1 MRSNNAPKEKF
12 RVYTVADVKR
22 YVDKRS
28 RLLKV
33 DVVVSV
39 IVLAAFLTLAAA
51 ADLYETIAEQFPRAE
66 HFELDEIM
74 LAVAFSA
81 LVLMVFALRRWMFE
95 RRAVHRLACVAEALD
110 WARREAEGA
119 DQAKSQFLATMS
131 HELRTPLNAII
142 GFSDVIADEV
152 VGPGVG
158 EPYRDYARDI
168 GGSARTLLQLIEDLL
183 EIAQLES
190 GERVLESAPVDLLAV
205 LDDCSRLTTSEL
217 WDRQVDLDVMTS
229 VERPAIVGDERAV
242 RQILLNLLSNAVK
255 YGGTDGKVVVGIDRN
270 SDETLISVQDDGPGI
285 PAHMHHRVFVPFFR
299 LIDPRRQAD
308 QGTGIGLSLVK
319 RLTEL
324 MAGRV
329 WIDSAPGQGTTVHV
343 ALKTAAVVPTVRVE
357 ELRPAR
363 IA

>member
-1 MRSNNAPKEKF
+1 MRSKNAPKDRS
-12 RVYTVADVKR
+12 RVYSVDDVKR
-22 YVDKRS
+22 YIDKRS
-28 RLLKV
+28 RLLKI
-33 DVVVSV
+33 DVVVSMVVLV
-39 IVLAAFLTLAAA
+39 IFLALAAA
-51 ADLYETIAEQFPRAE
+51 VDLFEAITGLLARSE
-66 HFELDEIM
+66 HFELDEIL

-81 LVLMVFALRRWMFE
+81 IVLTVFAVRRWIFE
-95 RRAVHRLACVAEALD
+95 RRAFHRLACVAEALD

-142 GFSDVIADEV
+142 GFSDVIADEM

-158 EPYRDYARDI
+158 EPYQDYASDI
-168 GGSARTLLQLIEDLL
+168 GRSARSLLELIDDLL

-205 LDDCSRLTTSEL
+205 LDDCSRLTTSKL
-217 WDRQVDLDVMTS
+217 RARDVALDVMTS
-229 VERPAIVGDERAV
+229 VDRPIIVGDERAM

-255 YGGTDGKVVVGIDRN
+255 YSDADGRVVVRVDRRN
-270 SDETLISVQDDGPGI
+270 DETLVSVTDNGPGI
-285 PAHMHHRVFVPFFR
+285 PVHMHHRVFVPFFR
-299 LIDPRRQAD
+299 LTDPRRQAD

-343 ALKTAAVVPTVRVE
+343 ALKTAAVVSTARVE
-357 ELRPAR
+357 ELRPVR